1 VSGCNNNYGTDDVPY
16 CPAGSPECNVATHEC
31 SAASGSTLLTRIVVT
46 TKTCSGCSD
55 EGAELR
61 LTGLQDYIT
70 CHTNKLDHAGVT
82 DYSDRGDFFT
92 QNDDKE
98 EDGWGGCYESALK
111 GKVRNAEVTWLGSG
125 TWTVDNICFDWDDSA
140 YNVWKCSGSGLGLTT
155 GQQMSLTCVESEH
168 LTSCP

>member
-1 VSGCNNNYGTDDVPY
+1 M
-16 CPAGSPECNVATHEC
+16 
-31 SAASGSTLLTRIVVT
+31 T
-46 TKTCSGCSD
+46 TTACSGCSD

-98 EDGWGGCYESALK
+98 EDGWGGCYEVS
-111 GKVRNAEVTWLGSG
+111 KVLAHFVITFSS
-125 TWTVDNICFDWDDSA
+125 I
-140 YNVWKCSGSGLGLTT
+140 
-155 GQQMSLTCVESEH
+155 SER
-168 LTSCP
+168 SEG

>member
-1 VSGCNNNYGTDDVPY
+1 MTTT
-16 CPAGSPECNVATHEC
+16 AC
-31 SAASGSTLLTRIVVT
+31 SS
-46 TKTCSGCSD
+46 CSSD

-98 EDGWGGCYESALK
+98 EDGWGGCY
-111 GKVRNAEVTWLGSG
+111 KVSKVLAHIGIVIPFSS
-125 TWTVDNICFDWDDSA
+125 I
-140 YNVWKCSGSGLGLTT
+140 
-155 GQQMSLTCVESEH
+155 SER
-168 LTSCP
+168 SEG